1 MIAITTSNSI
11 SVNPAARM
19 LIPDDPLRHLGL
31 LVVIIP
37 IGFDSAPNLHMPSS
51 IRIDWQARVFRP
63 KKAQS
68 ELAHGDIAKGNR
80 LVLSCGVLT
89 RSLVQIFGVTMALAG
104 ALFWLATG
112 ANRGW
117 TKTRVA
123 IKSVDEVTGIEGIRY
138 RKQFVPGVDFLAV
151 ALIGGSVVE
160 AGALLIRRQ
169 KK

>member
-1 MIAITTSNSI
+1 M
-11 SVNPAARM
+11 
-19 LIPDDPLRHLGL
+19 
-31 LVVIIP
+31 
-37 IGFDSAPNLHMPSS
+37 
-51 IRIDWQARVFRP
+51 
-63 KKAQS
+63 
-68 ELAHGDIAKGNR
+68 
-80 LVLSCGVLT
+80 LT

-138 RKQFVPGVDFLAV
+138 RKQFIPGVDFLAV